1 MTHKMSKE
9 SASSLASAYGQ
20 VAKYRE
26 AFDIAL
32 KYILILSDS
41 KTSSSDRE
49 WILNDFYLELE
60 SKGIE
65 YE

>member
-9 SASSLASAYGQ
+9 SASSLAGAYGQ

-32 KYILILSDS
+32 KYILLLSDS
-41 KTSSSDRE
+41 KTSSSDIK

-65 YE
+65 HE